1 MKLSS
6 LSLEWLV
13 AGRDDLDMHPK
24 KFLVKSQT
32 WYTQCSVW
40 GTGFV
45 WGGGYLNYLDWKE
58 WKDVLSIVF
67 LHSYPQ
73 QIQELDLTV
82 GPWRMEIWVSPTNG
96 DVKKMWGV
104 EQVITT
110 FFFKAQLVV

>member
-45 WGGGYLNYLDWKE
+45 WGGGVPELLGLE
-58 WKDVLSIVF
+58 GMEGRFVHCFS
-67 LHSYPQ
+67 PQ
-73 QIQELDLTV
+73 LPPTDSRIRPDC
-82 GPWRMEIWVSPTNG
+82 RAMENG
-96 DVKKMWGV
+96 DLGKSYQWRCQENVGC
-104 EQVITT
+104 
-110 FFFKAQLVV
+110 